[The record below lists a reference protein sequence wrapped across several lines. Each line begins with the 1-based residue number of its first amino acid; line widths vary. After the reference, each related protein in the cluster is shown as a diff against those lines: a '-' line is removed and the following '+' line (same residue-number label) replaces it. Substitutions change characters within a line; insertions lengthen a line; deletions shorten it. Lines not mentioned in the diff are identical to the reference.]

1 MADVLSEM
9 TIALLLAGKVS
20 RNLPAVCHPPV
31 FASPWRS
38 DPSTR
43 QIPSVATVGPRHDG
57 HRRQVDLDGEGK
69 LAWTEHIADKKW
81 FLVE

>member
-1 MADVLSEM
+1 MADVLS
-9 TIALLLAGKVS
+9 TVSIALLLAGKVS

-31 FASPWRS
+31 FASPWQS

-43 QIPSVATVGPRHDG
+43 QMPSVVTAGPCHDG
-57 HRRQVDLDGEGK
+57 RRRQVDLEGDGK

-81 FLVE
+81 FLVK

>member
-1 MADVLSEM
+1 MADVLSAVS
-9 TIALLLAGKVS
+9 IALLLAGKVS

-31 FASPWRS
+31 FASRS

-57 HRRQVDLDGEGK
+57 RRRQVDLDGEGK
-69 LAWTEHIADKKW
+69 LVWTEHIADKKW